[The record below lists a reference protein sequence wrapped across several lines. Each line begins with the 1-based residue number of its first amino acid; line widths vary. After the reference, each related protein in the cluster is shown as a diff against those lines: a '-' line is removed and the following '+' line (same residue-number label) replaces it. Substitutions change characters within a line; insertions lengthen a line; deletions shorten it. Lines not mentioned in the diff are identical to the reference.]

1 MGALI
6 EILVS
11 VFTAAADWSFFRSA
25 RNNKKRT

>member
-11 VFTAAADWSFFRSA
+11 VFTAAVDRSFFRA
-25 RNNKKRT
+25 VRNKKRT